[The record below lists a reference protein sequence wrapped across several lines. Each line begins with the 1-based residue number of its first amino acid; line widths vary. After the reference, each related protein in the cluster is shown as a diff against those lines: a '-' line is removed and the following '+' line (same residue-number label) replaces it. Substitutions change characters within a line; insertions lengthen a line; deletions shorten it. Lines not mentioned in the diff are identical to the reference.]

1 VSDRLTPQREAEIVE
16 RASIATEG
24 PWLVVKGHEI
34 HQGSEFGDFAVFVA
48 QTDPACGCVQSAAD
62 AEFVAQARE
71 DVPALL
77 AELAAVRAERDQA
90 QDTVDFLERNT
101 LPDLHRQIQHHKDG
115 KARWRERAEI
125 RDSYTALIS
134 QAEQDGDYAGAY
146 DAWRLLQDREE
157 KWKREDATTKPNP
170 TAEEAS

>member
-1 VSDRLTPQREAEIVE
+1 MSDRLTPEREAEIAARWQHIPTDE
-16 RASIATEG
+16 QPRIAVTNSSRG
-24 PWLVVKGHEI
+24 GSLLNALGH
-34 HQGSEFGDFAVFVA
+34 
-48 QTDPACGCVQSAAD
+48 
-62 AEFVAQARE
+62 ARH

-170 TAEEAS
+170 TAEEAAS